1 MPHDANDMATTQAP
15 ATNIVSFVD
24 TTIRDGHQSLWA
36 SNMSTGMI
44 LPIVRNLDEA
54 GFLAV
59 ELFASAQF
67 KKSVVELREDPWDL
81 IRRVAAAMP
90 NTPLR
95 LNAGQINTFGFDPP
109 EIYDLRIRLMA
120 KNGLR
125 QARISAPWN
134 DLPTWTKRLKVAR
147 EASMTCLLNLI
158 YSLSPRHTDDYYAER
173 TRQAASLKPDRLC
186 LKDPSG
192 LLTPDRVRTL
202 VPIILANAGGI
213 EVELHSHCSTGL
225 GPLTALEAVKQG
237 IRIINTGIPPL
248 ANGTA
253 LPSVFNVA
261 HNLRA
266 LGYRTNLNEDVL
278 RPVERHFTI
287 IAKREGWPVGV
298 PVEYDGSQYEHQ
310 VPGAMVSNLMH
321 QLKKVGQEKHFQAA
335 LDETVRVRAELGY
348 PIMVTPLS
356 QFVGSQAAI
365 NVMVGERY
373 REVSDQIILYALG
386 RHGEEAVGLMD
397 QNVRDKILDRPRTR
411 EILAAEKPPETLAQV
426 RAEFGGPN
434 VSDEEML
441 LRWLL
446 NKDEVDAMMAA
457 GAPTPYVTTRHPLVS
472 LVADIAARPSFGR
485 IEIDR
490 PGLSLALQRG

>member
-1 MPHDANDMATTQAP
+1 MNT
-15 ATNIVSFVD
+15 VSFVD

-54 GFLAV
+54 GFLAC

-67 KKSVVELREDPWDL
+67 KKSVVELKEDPWAL
-81 IRRVAAAMP
+81 IRRVAEGMP

-109 EIYDLRIRLMA
+109 EIYDLRIQLMA

-134 DLPTWTKRLKVAR
+134 DLPTWTKRLKSAR
-147 EASMTCLLNLI
+147 AAGMSALLNLI
-158 YSLSPRHTDDYYAER
+158 YSLSPRHTDEYYAER

-202 VPIILANAGGI
+202 VPIILANANGI

-261 HNLRA
+261 HNLCA
-266 LGYRTNLNEDVL
+266 LGYKTNLNEEVL
-278 RPVERHFTI
+278 KPVERHFTE
-287 IAKREGWPVGV
+287 IARREGFAIGT

-321 QLKKVGQEKHFQAA
+321 QLKKVGQEKHFEAA
-335 LDETVRVRAELGY
+335 LEETVRVRAELGY

-411 EILAAEKPPETLAQV
+411 EILAAERPPQTLAEV

-434 VSDEEML
+434 VSDEDML

-446 NKDEVDAMMAA
+446 NKDEVDPVLFRAECRAYI
-457 GAPTPYVTTRHPLVS
+457 TNRHPLVS
-472 LVADIAARPSFGR
+472 LLADVASRPAFGHLDIQ
-485 IEIDR
+485 R
-490 PGLSLALQRG
+490 PGFSLSVQRG